1 MALSVM
7 TAADILLAVCM
18 FLGAVL
24 YTSVGHGGASAYL
37 ALMAIFGIPPT
48 VMRPTAL
55 VMNVVVSTFVSGRFV
70 KAGLFR
76 WRALWPFLIGALP
89 FAILGGAI
97 QLPGHFYKPLVGVI
111 LWLAAARL
119 LWPREIK
126 ADQEA
131 HDPPVLFAAL
141 IGAGIGLLS
150 GLTGTGGGIFL
161 SPVLLFAC
169 WSNTKTASG
178 IASVFILLNSIAGLG
193 GNLASLHSLPPMLPL
208 YAGSALAG
216 ALVGTTF
223 GIRFESPWI
232 QKALGL
238 VLVVAGFKLMGFF

>member
-7 TAADILLAVCM
+7 TSADILLAVCM

-141 IGAGIGLLS
+141 IGAGIGLPPLPPV
-150 GLTGTGGGIFL
+150 LMAWTWVFL
-161 SPVLLFAC
+161 SAPVFPSPPVWLRKKPAQFQSLF
-169 WSNTKTASG
+169 
-178 IASVFILLNSIAGLG
+178 
-193 GNLASLHSLPPMLPL
+193 
-208 YAGSALAG
+208 
-216 ALVGTTF
+216 
-223 GIRFESPWI
+223 R
-232 QKALGL
+232 
-238 VLVVAGFKLMGFF
+238 